1 MVDYAQF
8 AAEANAFGSSDN
20 SLSSGYNDLFGSD
33 LIRNKDFHQD
43 IRDYYSAQG
52 MSFSST
58 NEMLDKWYTDRRW
71 IDSNFGEA
79 GMDMAKYANSSDADQ
94 QRHTR
99 LAAAWQRAPSRGT
112 LFDQVVDYGGAT
124 ILDPVNAIPY
134 AGVVSKLSRI
144 GQVAKAARAA
154 GKTRA
159 AARSAGV
166 SRGVKEG
173 VVEGATVGAAFGGG
187 FDALQQSREMQQGIT
202 DATEYDVGR
211 IGKSAAIEGGLGGFL
226 GGVIGRFA
234 SGKQA
239 DDALNWSKNSK
250 LGPYIE
256 GRLAQINRIENDL
269 NVKIADSSLEDQRFD
284 LVNELGLIQQEKA
297 DIENYA
303 RDVES
308 RQAELDGLAKEM
320 ETAQANGDSTGS
332 LMTDFQSKNAEL
344 TKMLETREV
353 KPLERLS
360 PEEIRARE
368 KQQKVV
374 NAPAPNTGAA
384 PTGNATGT
392 ATPADTVPTE
402 NLDGQAPAA
411 EAPAAPEP
419 KAPTPD
425 EVRAEMGSMEVP
437 DGEGGQEAFNAA
449 TKTSAAWA
457 SNLKKTLAGYRKKA
471 KEAGIELPSDEELG
485 RLIAAGKFDLKAN
498 GNLNKDGI
506 QKLKEFVTSRGGD
519 AVKQFV
525 GSRRKPSKTAAE
537 TPEAPASAPAPT
549 EGETDPI
556 TINLKE
562 KRAAERAESVGT
574 GESNEDLM
582 LRLAEEEIPDNDG
595 KASDVLLGNP
605 LATDKKGKA
614 SNERATLKF
623 IEAISDYAKQAKAK
637 GNTPLTMDDIGK
649 LIKSGRLEIKKNG
662 ALTNRG
668 IQMAKAMASS
678 RGDGKFVLKARATAT
693 QVTDEAARIEAYNK
707 ANRTPEQ
714 IAADR
719 EVSMAA
725 DTIFGDIIEAAV
737 AEGVVDNTNKIRN
750 KILAGLKGSMTDEVY
765 GAVVRRLDDWANI
778 RKTIAD
784 DASEAEVFNLAQER
798 MAEQRLLD
806 LAFHTKQGVDTG
818 APKSSGGNRVGGTA
832 AKAGAALEN
841 DPNAGRVFR
850 TYVNSKGETVTTSKI
865 SSLFKS
871 GMDIGDGYSVTEGVQ
886 DLNPRT
892 FNLQEAQAEAI
903 RDAGLGVQK
912 ATYEVVAQGGERDVA
927 GIGRGNRVKKGMILH
942 GAPIKQKDGTFKLKL
957 YKEKKHAY
965 EVLGL
970 QGKTDGYVLVKDL
983 PMFENMDEV
992 RAAILKATND
1002 FAGDGK
1008 KIGVE
1013 AANMIKKVDEGGAPA
1028 MITANMRKIAARE
1041 GVTIEGNDTPAS
1053 VIEKIRAK
1061 DSLVGGHGD
1070 YTKYQVELRK
1080 IKARTPADPDPVTIN
1095 VETGKPK
1102 AINTVKADGTRGDKI
1117 LVVLKRTDDKK
1128 NANANARIISETQ
1141 LADGKGVDALLG
1153 QSDADLFFIGYVPRE
1168 INGVD
1173 VRKMRTDREAILS
1186 AFEPLDDANK
1196 LDGSAV
1202 DAYVAPP
1209 KPVDLA
1215 VEAPR
1220 MMINMADFTDDQF
1233 DNLFIAVSL
1242 ARNSVSSLG
1251 GEGAGL
1257 VSLPVNKAEM
1267 RKASVTL
1274 GELHGYM
1281 EILESDNWITTIAPK
1296 YNEAGMREITGQL
1309 EIDIGPRTKA
1319 LRTMYEVLSN
1329 IAPAGFKLPNQT
1341 IEASRGQLKKVIKGV
1356 DKVQSAEIT
1365 RLFDEIMGDRTEA
1378 PIFVDGSSKG
1388 TEVGNGYYTSTAMFM
1403 KDGSVSQT
1411 GPVNRVS
1418 LDVAGN
1424 RNPTT
1429 AAENQGI
1436 GSTYLVMHEL
1446 GHWAYRNLMSF
1457 EMRAEFWKEMSKYY
1471 DENGKFDGGGKGVT
1485 GQTLVDERT
1494 PFAQLPDGS
1503 TAGLSNGRLSPQEMF
1518 ANQFALFLQ
1527 KKYDAVYVPQNTSVW
1542 KKVTGAI
1549 RALWIKMTGQTSRD
1563 PNLEPLFD
1571 KMLTDKNELARVRF
1585 SNNTKGPTTKLG
1597 GVLHFR
1603 YVQLFEAM
1611 GRYKEKMPNNNA
1623 DTDDAIGGATYLSEV
1638 AYYLNGMGFTKTDSA
1653 IAAIKKSEDFRV
1665 NTGPLTALPAPVRRK
1680 MRAVALE
1687 INQLLYKEKVNIDGY
1702 GADYI
1707 LSGNAY
1713 KEGFEKQ
1720 MTELVE
1726 QKVNPLV
1733 DKVLTILN
1741 DEYMNIEGG
1750 DIPEYRMSE
1759 EILDLRK
1766 SVNLTPA
1773 KMKKVMA
1780 GKNMKQKVNAKK
1792 GSALSNLRRWMAEYA
1807 KKNTKPEKAGSSTS
1821 EAKANSVNLQQT
1833 STEDLLEMFMDELS
1847 VGETT
1852 KTNSKGTKKVATGA
1866 VSTYGGKIATEI
1878 KKRFNKSDETANIVV
1893 DDEMRKLAAKY
1904 SSMDKDEL
1912 TAAFARATSR
1922 KDDASKKERDAIRLA
1937 FSKQKGGPNYGK
1949 KTLPLGAIVNRAVVA
1964 EVGQEMGTGT
1974 ELGIPANAPVSMRS
1988 FLGLINHR
1996 TGEKQLASRTIAARL
2011 ARLGVSFPATKATEG
2026 WNGFLKEI
2034 RNLGTNVSKS
2044 DDITQTL
2051 QYIGRTLY
2059 ATEVLTPASRRL
2071 LNGYARQTDQDP
2083 SALLGKIFAD
2093 FADDQGTGSD
2103 LAKMRETLSGD
2114 DLPRLDDLE
2123 LSLSEDMM
2131 SSASYVLDG
2140 VVASKAARRRFPVPF
2155 VRSAFDGDGASD
2167 MLSTSHADVYDSK
2180 VPSEFA
2186 AQYART
2192 VIDRMN
2198 VAQLDAV
2205 DAFTGNGAQVM
2216 YRSVRNSASD
2226 LIGSRI
2232 DDAPV
2237 DHLHHRIDQL
2247 VSGLDEPQAS
2257 EAADLIDTL
2266 SDLRGAMNKGGD
2278 IALQREMAK
2287 DIEGQLA
2294 ELGVTDLLDVEPV
2307 FVRDRNPVAIVGAV
2321 SRNSDGVQKV
2331 ISALRRDA
2339 AEGTARTD
2347 VEAGIQGIMDTMSA
2361 TEMYSRL
2368 ASIAGGKQHLNR
2380 ILREHGF
2387 SSISVGGERVILNSS
2402 DVRPVKSNMFTDAEP
2417 TLGAS
2422 ETTPSGLNRAVIT
2435 SAQEGVP
2442 YADIVANAS
2451 RVLEAGGVPPRT
2463 LDQMIAAANGRNIG
2477 EDGKN
2482 IIRKSN
2488 VWNPLATN
2496 SAIMRKSGIRWL
2508 ANHFEPEDGSGG
2520 HFERTNEG
2528 MGKFLMPLTR
2538 MLNELPDSK
2547 NVFGRYWQNGPTQM
2561 AQAAMSTVGFSPNR
2575 RASQPASHM
2584 NIVSALR
2591 NSAKAGTL
2599 NAQER
2604 AVYDQIRSYLGSAVG
2619 RMRQAGMVVG
2629 DVGEDYFPQVWRKDM
2644 ILANRDEFVR
2654 RMAAYLKV
2662 EQASTGGAPHATGRA
2677 EEIAERIVTKLTDED
2692 GVLSQTSAQLKA
2704 VGSDDH
2710 LDYQRMIRLQDFKRF
2725 ADFDNP
2731 DSLAGYLENDIL
2743 VAMTK
2748 YSDNLEHRLDMTE
2761 AFGVG
2766 AHGYHDYT
2774 AILSSPTA
2782 GRATIATLLRS
2793 NKILR
2798 TNYAINAGSEE
2809 GLFKKSFDHNV
2820 FMSPFKEEYPALAK
2834 ADELIAMAKAGAS
2847 SREIEESIMQ
2857 SLDAALTGTE
2867 NAQIMRNNFKKRA
2880 TAIANAL
2887 NDTKGLTVLTSAAN
2901 VKHANGFYNAAVRRP
2916 IEGLHGLY
2924 AMADTSKWL
2933 RGINAVT
2940 LLTYTTLTSIPDLV
2954 LPLVR
2959 TGDLKSYTK
2968 ALTGYMS
2975 QREGGKAYR
2984 EMIRNIGAA
2993 TENVV
2998 HQRMTMAH
3006 GVESTQ
3012 FMSGFFNSTL
3022 LTPWTDTMRDIGAAV
3037 SYEHLK
3043 AQSRIAR
3050 EYPNSRSGRI
3060 AKRILKEEGLED
3072 LYQEGDIDMIMQT
3085 RGSEREDPRSKSIS
3099 ASVIKLTN
3107 KMIFTPNPND
3117 IVLWGQTPL
3126 GAIAMQLKSF
3136 PIMMGRLIGNAFG
3149 EAFAGKGA
3157 INRTGN
3163 FAKAFVGASDNR
3175 LAPLAALLT
3184 AAPAFGAGAV
3194 AVKDIVQGRGGEDN
3208 RQHAVRDRR
3217 LSKHSGMYQGFKDN
3231 EFLDKFFGWGFDGF
3245 VAAIGFGFL
3254 GDLMF
3259 EIASQSDNGAYGQNR
3274 VMEAVAGPTLGLAH
3288 DALTVT
3294 QGINSLIEGDEA
3306 NGIRRAAVRET
3317 TGRFIPFL
3325 PNSARE
3331 SIVDRIAGV
3340 KNAGQGGSGGYGGGY
3355 GSGYGGGY
3363 GGGYG

>member
-1 MVDYAQF
+1 MVDFLKF
-8 AAEANAFGSSDN
+8 AADANAMGTADDTYSTD
-20 SLSSGYNDLFGSD
+20 YNGLFGSE
-33 LIRNKDFHQD
+33 LIKNKDFHQD
-43 IRDYYSAQG
+43 IRDYYSTQG

-58 NEMLDKWYTDRRW
+58 QEMLDKWYTDRRW

-79 GMDMAKYANSSDADQ
+79 GLDMGKYAASSDDDQ

-112 LFDQVVDYGGAT
+112 LFDQVVDYGAAT
-124 ILDPVNAIPY
+124 ILDPINLVPY
-134 AGVVSKLSRI
+134 AGVVSKLSKI
-144 GQVAKAARAA
+144 GKVAKAARSS
-154 GKTRA
+154 GLTQA
-159 AARSAGV
+159 AARKAGV
-166 SRGVKEG
+166 MRGLKEG
-173 VVEGATVGAAFGGG
+173 AVEGAVVGGAMGAG

-202 DATEYDVGR
+202 DATEYDLGR
-211 IGKSAAIEGGLGGFL
+211 MGKSALYEAGAGGFL
-226 GGVIGRFA
+226 GGIIGRFA
-234 SGKQA
+234 SGKKV
-239 DDALNWSKNSK
+239 DDALNWSKSSN
-250 LGPYIE
+250 LGPYLE
-256 GRLAQINRIENDL
+256 GRLGEINRIENDL
-269 NVKIADSSLEDQRFD
+269 NVKIADESLQDQRFD

-303 RDVES
+303 RDVEN
-308 RQAELDGLAKEM
+308 RQAELDGIAKQM
-320 ETAQANGDSTGS
+320 EVAQSNGDNAGS
-332 LMTDFQSKNAEL
+332 LMSDFQTKNDEL
-344 TKMLETREV
+344 ASMLATREV

-360 PEEIRARE
+360 PEEIRTRA
-368 KQQKVV
+368 KQAKVV
-374 NAPAPNTGAA
+374 NAPPPDTSTPA
-384 PTGNATGT
+384 GT
-392 ATPADTVPTE
+392 ATPTDTVPTE
-402 NLDGQAPAA
+402 NLGGQAPAA
-411 EAPAAPEP
+411 AAPAAPAAPAP

-425 EVRAEMGSMEVP
+425 EVRAEMLALEIPAEG
-437 DGEGGQEAFNAA
+437 DGKAAFAAA
-449 TKTSAAWA
+449 TK
-457 SNLKKTLAGYRKKA
+457 SNQKWVTTLKTAMNGYRKKA
-471 KEAGIELPSDEELG
+471 SEAGIELPTDEEIG
-485 RLIAAGKFDLKAN
+485 RLIAAGKFSRNVD
-498 GNLNKDGI
+498 KDGNPTTLSTAGK
-506 QKLKEFVTSRGGD
+506 QELKEFISSRGGD

-525 GSRRKPSKTAAE
+525 GGRRKPKEAKPADAPAAAAADAPE
-537 TPEAPASAPAPT
+537 TPAEAVIPT
-549 EGETDPI
+549 KGET
-556 TINLKE
+556 K
-562 KRAAERAESVGT
+562 AAERAANVGT
-574 GESNEDLM
+574 DESNENLM
-582 LRLAEEEIPDNDG
+582 LRLADEEIPDNDG
-595 KASDVLLGNP
+595 TASNVLLGNP

-623 IEAISDYAKQAKAK
+623 VEAISDYAKQAKAK

-649 LIKSGRLEIKKNG
+649 LIKSGRLELKKNG

-714 IAADR
+714 VAADR

-737 AEGVVDNTNKIRN
+737 AEGVVDNANKIRN
-750 KILAGLKGSMTDEVY
+750 KILAGLKNSMTDEVY

-784 DASEAEVFNLAQER
+784 DASEAEVFNLARER
-798 MAEQRLLD
+798 MAEQRQLD
-806 LAFHTKQGVDTG
+806 LAFYTKQGVYTG

-886 DLNPRT
+886 DLNPST
-892 FNLQEAQAEAI
+892 FNAQQAQAEAI
-903 RDAGLGVQK
+903 RDAGLGIQK
-912 ATYEVVAQGGERDVA
+912 ATYEIVAQGSERGVV
-927 GIGRGNRVKKGMILH
+927 GIGRGNRVTKGMILH

-957 YKEKKHAY
+957 FKEKKHAY
-965 EVLGL
+965 EALGL
-970 QGKTDGYVLVKDL
+970 RGKTDGYILTKDL

-1008 KIGVE
+1008 KIGNE
-1013 AANMIKKVDEGGAPA
+1013 AANMINKADESGAPKT
-1028 MITANMRKIAARE
+1028 ITANLRKIAEQE
-1041 GVTIEGNDTPAS
+1041 GVTIDAKDTPAT
-1053 VIEKIRAK
+1053 VIEKIREK

-1080 IKARTPADPDPVTIN
+1080 IKARTPIDPEPVTLD
-1095 VETGKPK
+1095 VKSGKPK

-1117 LVVLKRTDDKK
+1117 LIAIKRVATTEGIT
-1128 NANANARIISETQ
+1128 NARMVNQGQEAVGDPLSAI
-1141 LADGKGVDALLG
+1141 LGKQDAN
-1153 QSDADLFFIGYVPRE
+1153 DYFIGYVPRE

-1173 VRKMRTDREAILS
+1173 VRKMRTDREKLLS

-1196 LDGSAV
+1196 LDGSVV

-1220 MMINMADFTDDQF
+1220 MMINMADFTSEQF
-1233 DNLFIAVSL
+1233 DDIFIAVSL
-1242 ARNSVSSLG
+1242 ARNSARSLD

-1281 EILESDNWITTIAPK
+1281 EILESDPWITTIAPK
-1296 YNEAGMREITGQL
+1296 FNEAGMAEISGL
-1309 EIDIGPRTKA
+1309 PAIGIGPRTKA
-1319 LRTMYEVLSN
+1319 LQTMYEVLSN
-1329 IAPAGFKLPNQT
+1329 IAPAGFKLPNQS

-1356 DKVQSAEIT
+1356 DKAQSAEIT
-1365 RLFDEIMGDRTEA
+1365 RLFDEVMGDRTEA

-1457 EMRAEFWKEMSKYY
+1457 DMRAEFWAEMSKYY
-1471 DENGKFDGGGKGVT
+1471 TKGKFDGGGKGVT
-1485 GQTLVDERT
+1485 GRTLVEERS
-1494 PFAQLPDGS
+1494 PLAELPDGS
-1503 TAGLSNGRLSPQEMF
+1503 TAGLANGKQSPQEMF

-1527 KKYDAVYVPQNTSVW
+1527 KKYDAVYVPKDTSVW

-1563 PNLEPLFD
+1563 PNLEQLFD
-1571 KMLTDKNELARVRF
+1571 KMLTNKNELARVRF

-1611 GRYKEKMPNNNA
+1611 GRYKEKMPNNNP

-1653 IAAIKKSEDFRV
+1653 IAAIKKSEDYRV
-1665 NTGPLTALPAPVRRK
+1665 NTGPLTALPASVRRK

-1720 MTELVE
+1720 MAELVDND
-1726 QKVNPLV
+1726 VNPLV

-1741 DEYMNIEGG
+1741 DEYMNVEGG

-1773 KMKKVMA
+1773 KMKQVMA
-1780 GKNMKQKVNAKK
+1780 GKNMRKVVNAKK
-1792 GSALSNLRRWMAEYA
+1792 GSARSSIRKWMSEFG
-1807 KKNTKPEKAGSSTS
+1807 KKNTKPKKAGTA
-1821 EAKANSVNLQQT
+1821 EDQVKENSINLQQT
-1833 STEDLLEMFMDELS
+1833 STEDLLDMFMAEVSL
-1847 VGETT
+1847 GETA
-1852 KTNSKGTKKVATGA
+1852 KTNSKGTKKEATGA
-1866 VSTYGGKIATEI
+1866 VSTHGGKIANEI
-1878 KKRFNKSDETANIVV
+1878 RKRFNKSDETANIVV

-1904 SSMDKDEL
+1904 SGMNKDEL

-1937 FSKQKGGPNYGK
+1937 FSKQAKGPNHK
-1949 KTLPLGAIVNRAVVA
+1949 HKIIPKGAIVNRAVVV
-1964 EVGQEMGTGT
+1964 EVAQEMGTGA
-1974 ELGIPANAPVSMRS
+1974 ELGIPANAPVSVRS
-1988 FLGLINHR
+1988 WLGLINHR
-1996 TGEKQLASRTIAARL
+1996 TGEKQVASRTIAARL
-2011 ARLGVSFPATKATEG
+2011 ARLGVQFPTTKNTEG
-2026 WNGFLKEI
+2026 WGEFLKEI

-2051 QYIGRTLY
+2051 QYIGKTLY
-2059 ATEVLTPASRRL
+2059 STETVTPASRRL
-2071 LNGYARQTDQDP
+2071 IDNYARQSGQDP
-2083 SALLGKIFAD
+2083 SELLGRIFAD
-2093 FADDQGTGSD
+2093 WADDDGIEVD
-2103 LAKMRETLSGD
+2103 FRKMMDTIEGD
-2114 DLPRLDDLE
+2114 DVPKFDDFT

-2131 SSASYVLDG
+2131 EAASYVLDG

-2155 VRSAFDGDGASD
+2155 VQSVLDGGSD
-2167 MLSTSHADVYDSK
+2167 ALSTSHADAYVNK

-2186 AQYART
+2186 PQYVQG
-2192 VIDRMN
+2192 VIARMN
-2198 VAQLDAV
+2198 IAQLDAV
-2205 DAFTGNGAQVM
+2205 DAFTGNGAQVV
-2216 YRSVRNSASD
+2216 YRSVRRATSE
-2226 LIGSRI
+2226 LIGSRV
-2232 DDAPV
+2232 DDLPV
-2237 DHLHHRIDQL
+2237 DHLHHRVGQL
-2247 VSGLDEPQAS
+2247 IGGLDEPQAS
-2257 EAADLIDTL
+2257 EAAELIDIL
-2266 SDLRGAMNKGGD
+2266 SDLRGAINKGGD
-2278 IALQREMAK
+2278 IALQREIAK
-2287 DIEGQLA
+2287 DIESQLA

-2321 SRNSDGVQKV
+2321 SRNSEGVER
-2331 ISALRRDA
+2331 IIAALRRNA
-2339 AEGTARTD
+2339 AEGNARTD
-2347 VEAGIQGIMDTMSA
+2347 VEAGIQSITDTVSA
-2361 TEMYSRL
+2361 TEMYLRL
-2368 ASIAGGKQHLNR
+2368 AEVAGGKQHLAR
-2380 ILREHGF
+2380 IMREQGF
-2387 SSISVGGERVILNSS
+2387 SSITVGGERVILNSS
-2402 DVRPVKSNMFTDAEP
+2402 DVRPIKSNMFTEAE
-2417 TLGAS
+2417 TIVGLN
-2422 ETTPSGLNRAVIT
+2422 ETPSGLNQAVIAA
-2435 SAQEGVP
+2435 AQSGVP

-2477 EDGKN
+2477 EEGKD

-2488 VWNPLATN
+2488 IWNPLKTN
-2496 SAIMRKSGIRWL
+2496 SAIMKKSGMNWL
-2508 ANHFEPEDGSGG
+2508 ANHFEPENGSGG

-2547 NVFGRYWQNGPTQM
+2547 NALGRYWQNGPKQM
-2561 AQAAMSTVGFSPNR
+2561 ADAAMSTVGFAPNR
-2575 RASQPASHM
+2575 RGSQPASHM
-2584 NIVSALR
+2584 NIVNALR
-2591 NSAKAGTL
+2591 NSAKVGALATE
-2599 NAQER
+2599 ER
-2604 AVYDQIRSYLGSAVG
+2604 AVYDQIRKYLGSAVG
-2619 RMRQAGMVVG
+2619 RMRQAGMAVG
-2629 DVGEDYFPQVWRKDM
+2629 DVGEDYFPQVWRKDL

-2654 RMAAYLKV
+2654 RMSEYLKV
-2662 EQASTGGAPHATGRA
+2662 EQASTGGAAHATGRA
-2677 EEIAERIVTKLTDED
+2677 EEIAERIVQKLTDED

-2731 DSLAGYLENDIL
+2731 DSLSGFLENDIL

-2774 AILSSPTA
+2774 AILSAPKA

-2793 NKILR
+2793 NRILR
-2798 TNYAINAGSEE
+2798 TNYAINAGGEE
-2809 GLFKKSFDHNV
+2809 GLYKKSFDHNV

-2834 ADELIAMAKAGAS
+2834 ADELIAMAQSGAS
-2847 SREIEESIMQ
+2847 VREIEESIMQ

-2867 NAQIMRNNFKKRA
+2867 NAQMMRQNFSKRA

-2887 NDTKGLTVLTSAAN
+2887 NDTKGLTVHTSASN
-2901 VKHANGFYNAAVRRP
+2901 VTHAKGFYNAAVRRP
-2916 IEGLHGLY
+2916 IEGMHGLY
-2924 AMADTSKWL
+2924 AMPETSKWL

-2954 LPLVR
+2954 LPLIR

-2968 ALTGYMS
+2968 ALTSYMS
-2975 QREGGKAYR
+2975 QREGGKQYR

-3006 GVESTQ
+3006 GVDSTQ
-3012 FMSGFFNSTL
+3012 FMSGFFNTTL
-3022 LTPWTDTMRDIGAAV
+3022 LTPWTDAMRDIGAAV

-3050 EYPNSRSGRI
+3050 EYPNSRAGRI
-3060 AKRILKEEGLED
+3060 AKRILKEEGLES
-3072 LYQEGDIDMIMQT
+3072 LYQNSDIDMIMQT
-3085 RGSEREDPRSKSIS
+3085 RGSGAEDPMSKDIS
-3099 ASVIKLTN
+3099 SAVIKLTN
-3107 KMIFTPNPND
+3107 QMIFTPNPND
-3117 IVLWGQTPL
+3117 IILWGQTPL
-3126 GAIAMQLKSF
+3126 GAIVMQLKSF
-3136 PIMMGRLIGNAFG
+3136 PIMMGRLIGKTFG
-3149 EAFAGKGA
+3149 EAFAGEGVP
-3157 INRTGN
+3157 NRTAN
-3163 FAKAFVGASDNR
+3163 FAKALVGASDNR
-3175 LAPLAALLT
+3175 IAPLAALLT
-3184 AAPAFGAGAV
+3184 AAPAAGAGAV
-3194 AVKDIVQGRGGEDN
+3194 ALKDIIQGRGGEDN
-3208 RQHAVRDRR
+3208 RQHKVRDRR
-3217 LSKHSGMYQGFKDN
+3217 LSEHANMYQGFKDN
-3231 EFLDKFFGWGFDGF
+3231 EIIDLTLGWGFDGF
-3245 VAAIGFGFL
+3245 MAAVGFGFL

-3259 EIASQSDNGAYGQNR
+3259 EIAAQSDNGAYGQNR
-3274 VMEAVAGPTLGLAH
+3274 VLEAIAGPTLGLAN

-3294 QGINSLIEGDEA
+3294 QGVRSAIDGEET
-3306 NGIRRAAVRET
+3306 NGMRRAAVREV
-3317 TGRFIPFL
+3317 TGRMLFPL
-3325 PNSARE
+3325 PNSMRE
-3331 SIVDRIAGV
+3331 SIVDTFAG
-3340 KNAGQGGSGGYGGGY
+3340 KKGAGQGGGGGGGSYGGNFGGDFGGSY
-3355 GSGYGGGY
+3355 G
-3363 GGGYG
+3363 

>member
-1 MVDYAQF
+1 MVDYAKF

-20 SLSSGYNDLFGSD
+20 SLSSGYNDLFGGD
-33 LIRNKDFHQD
+33 LIKNKDFHQD
-43 IRDYYSAQG
+43 IRNYYSSQG

-79 GMDMAKYANSSDADQ
+79 GLDMGKYANSSDADQ

-112 LFDQVVDYGGAT
+112 LFDQVVDYGAAT
-124 ILDPVNAIPY
+124 ILDPVNVIPY

-159 AARSAGV
+159 GARSAGV

-173 VVEGATVGAAFGGG
+173 VVEGAAVGAVFGGG

-234 SGKQA
+234 SGKRA

-284 LVNELGLIQQEKA
+284 LVNELGLAQQEKA

-303 RDVES
+303 RDVEN
-308 RQAELDGLAKEM
+308 RQSELDGLAKEM

-368 KQQKVV
+368 KQAKVV
-374 NAPAPNTGAA
+374 TAPPPDTGATPA
-384 PTGNATGT
+384 GNATGT

-402 NLDGQAPAA
+402 NLNGQAPAPA
-411 EAPAAPEP
+411 APAAPAP

-425 EVRAEMGSMEVP
+425 EVRAEMLALEIPTEG
-437 DGEGGQEAFNAA
+437 DGKAAFAAA
-449 TKTSAAWA
+449 TK
-457 SNLKKTLAGYRKKA
+457 SNAKWVTTLKTAMNGYRKKA
-471 KEAGIELPSDEELG
+471 SEAGIELPTDEEIG
-485 RLIAAGKFDLKAN
+485 RLIAAGKFSRNVD
-498 GNLNKDGI
+498 KDGNPTTLSTAGK
-506 QKLKEFVTSRGGD
+506 QELKEFISSRGGD

-525 GSRRKPSKTAAE
+525 GGRRTPKAAKPADAPAAAAADAPE
-537 TPEAPASAPAPT
+537 TPAEAVIPT
-549 EGETDPI
+549 KGET
-556 TINLKE
+556 K
-562 KRAAERAESVGT
+562 AAERAANVGT
-574 GESNEDLM
+574 DESNENLM
-582 LRLAEEEIPDNDG
+582 LRLADEEIPDNDG
-595 KASDVLLGNP
+595 TASNVLLGNP

-649 LIKSGRLEIKKNG
+649 LIKSGRLELKKNG

-693 QVTDEAARIEAYNK
+693 QVTDEASRIEAYNK

-714 IAADR
+714 VAADK

-737 AEGVVDNTNKIRN
+737 AEGVVDNANKIRN
-750 KILAGLKGSMTDEVY
+750 KILAGLKNSMTDEVY

-784 DASEAEVFNLAQER
+784 DATEAEVLNLARER
-798 MAEQRLLD
+798 MAEQRQLD
-806 LAFHTKQGVDTG
+806 LAFYTKQGVYTG
-818 APKSSGGNRVGGTA
+818 APKTSGGNRVGGTA

-892 FNLQEAQAEAI
+892 FNAQQAQAEAI
-903 RDAGLGVQK
+903 RDAGLGIQK
-912 ATYEVVAQGGERDVA
+912 ATYEIVAQGSERGVV
-927 GIGRGNRVKKGMILH
+927 GIGRGNRVTKGMILH

-957 YKEKKHAY
+957 FKEKKHAY
-965 EVLGL
+965 EALGL
-970 QGKTDGYVLVKDL
+970 RGKTDGYILTKDL

-1028 MITANMRKIAARE
+1028 MITANMRKIAAAE
-1041 GVTIEGNDTPAS
+1041 GVTIDAKDTPAT
-1053 VIEKIRAK
+1053 VIEKIREK

-1117 LVVLKRTDDKK
+1117 LVVLKRTDDKN

-1233 DNLFIAVSL
+1233 DNIFMAVSL
-1242 ARNSVSSLG
+1242 ARNSASSLA

-1281 EILESDNWITTIAPK
+1281 EILESDPWITNITPK
-1296 YNEAGMREITGQL
+1296 YNEAGMAEITNMP
-1309 EIDIGPRTKA
+1309 EISIGSRTKA

-1329 IAPAGFKLPNQT
+1329 IAPAGFKLPNQS

-1356 DKVQSAEIT
+1356 DKAQSAEIT
-1365 RLFDEIMGDRTEA
+1365 RLFDEVMGDRTEA
-1378 PIFVDGSSKG
+1378 PIFVDGSGKG

-1429 AAENQGI
+1429 AADNQGI

-1457 EMRAEFWKEMSKYY
+1457 DMRAEFWAEMSKYY
-1471 DENGKFDGGGKGVT
+1471 DANGKFDGGGKGAT

-1494 PFAQLPDGS
+1494 PFAELPDGS
-1503 TAGLSNGRLSPQEMF
+1503 TAGLSNGRQSPQEMF

-1571 KMLTDKNELARVRF
+1571 KMLTDKNELARTRF
-1585 SNNTKGPTTKLG
+1585 SNPKEASTKLG
-1597 GVLHFR
+1597 GVLRAR

-1611 GRYKEKMPNNNA
+1611 GRYKEKMPNNNS
-1623 DTDDAIGGATYLSEV
+1623 DTDDTIGGATYLSEV
-1638 AYYLNGMGFTKTDSA
+1638 AHYLNGMGFTKTDRA
-1653 IAAIKKSEDFRV
+1653 IAAIKTNEDFRA

-1726 QKVNPLV
+1726 KDVNPLV

-1741 DEYMNIEGG
+1741 DEYMNVEGG
-1750 DIPEYRMSE
+1750 DIPEYRMSD

-1766 SVNLTPA
+1766 SVHLTPA
-1773 KMKKVMA
+1773 KMAKVMA
-1780 GKNMKQKVNAKK
+1780 GKNMKKVVNARK
-1792 GSALSNLRRWMAEYA
+1792 GSARSSIRKWMSGFG
-1807 KKNTKPEKAGSSTS
+1807 KGNTKPTKAGSSTS

-1852 KTNSKGTKKVATGA
+1852 KTNSKGTKKEATGA

-1878 KKRFNKSDETANIVV
+1878 KKRFNKSDETSNIVV

-1988 FLGLINHR
+1988 FLGAINHR

-2103 LAKMRETLSGD
+2103 LAKMRETLGGD
-2114 DLPRLDDLE
+2114 DIPRLDDLE

-2216 YRSVRNSASD
+2216 YRSVRNSASN

-2257 EAADLIDTL
+2257 EAAELIDTL

-2321 SRNSDGVQKV
+2321 SRNSDGVQKI

-2339 AEGTARTD
+2339 AEGTARTN
-2347 VEAGIQGIMDTMSA
+2347 VEARVKGIMDTMSA

-2368 ASIAGGKQHLNR
+2368 ALIAGGKQHLNR

-2402 DVRPVKSNMFTDAEP
+2402 DVRSIKSNMFTEAEP
-2417 TLGAS
+2417 VLGAS

-2435 SAQEGVP
+2435 SAQEGAP

-2477 EDGKN
+2477 EDGKD

-2561 AQAAMSTVGFSPNR
+2561 AQAAMSTVGFTPNR

-2599 NAQER
+2599 DPQEK
-2604 AVYDQIRSYLGSAVG
+2604 AVYNQIRSYLGSAVG
-2619 RMRQAGMVVG
+2619 RMREAGMVVG

-2725 ADFDNP
+2725 ADFENP
-2731 DSLAGYLENDIL
+2731 DSLAGYLENDVL

-2901 VKHANGFYNAAVRRP
+2901 IKHANGFYNAAVRRP

-2924 AMADTSKWL
+2924 AMADASKWL

-2959 TGDLKSYTK
+2959 TGDVKAYTK
-2968 ALTGYMS
+2968 ALTSYMS
-2975 QREGGKAYR
+2975 QREGGKQYR

-3050 EYPNSRSGRI
+3050 EYPNSRAGRI

-3085 RGSEREDPRSKSIS
+3085 RGSEREDPRSKAIS
-3099 ASVIKLTN
+3099 SSVIKLTN

-3126 GAIAMQLKSF
+3126 GAIVMQLKSF
-3136 PIMMGRLIGNAFG
+3136 PIMMGRLIGGTFG
-3149 EAFAGKGA
+3149 EAFAGEGA

-3175 LAPLAALLT
+3175 IAPLAALLT

-3217 LSKHSGMYQGFKDN
+3217 LSNHSGMYQGFKDD
-3231 EFLDKFFGWGFDGF
+3231 EFIDKFFGWGFDGF

-3254 GDLMF
+3254 GDLMY

-3274 VMEAVAGPTLGLAH
+3274 VLEAFAGPTLGLAN

-3294 QGINSLIEGDEA
+3294 QGVNSLIEGDEA

-3331 SIVDRIAGV
+3331 SVVDRIAGV

-3355 GSGYGGGY
+3355 GSGY
-3363 GGGYG
+3363 

>member
-1 MVDYAQF
+1 MVDFLKF
-8 AAEANAFGSSDN
+8 AADANAMGTADDTYSTD
-20 SLSSGYNDLFGSD
+20 YNGLFGSE
-33 LIRNKDFHQD
+33 LIKNKDFHQD
-43 IRDYYSAQG
+43 IRDYYSTQG

-58 NEMLDKWYTDRRW
+58 QEMLDKWYTDRRW

-79 GMDMAKYANSSDADQ
+79 GYDMGKYAASSDDDQ

-112 LFDQVVDYGGAT
+112 LFDQVFDYGAAT
-124 ILDPVNAIPY
+124 ILDPINLVPY
-134 AGVVSKLSRI
+134 AGVVSKLSKI
-144 GQVAKAARAA
+144 GKVAKAARSS
-154 GKTRA
+154 GMTQA
-159 AARSAGV
+159 AARKAGV
-166 SRGVKEG
+166 YRGAKEG
-173 VVEGATVGAAFGGG
+173 AVEGAVVGGAMGAG

-202 DATEYDVGR
+202 DATEYDLGR
-211 IGKSAAIEGGLGGFL
+211 MGKSALYEAGAGSFL
-226 GGVIGRFA
+226 GGIIGRFA
-234 SGKQA
+234 SGKKV
-239 DDALNWSKNSK
+239 DDALNWSKSSN
-250 LGPYIE
+250 LGPYLE
-256 GRLAQINRIENDL
+256 GRLGEINRIENDL
-269 NVKIADSSLEDQRFD
+269 NVKIADESLQDQRFD

-303 RDVES
+303 RDVEN
-308 RQAELDGLAKEM
+308 RQAELDGIAKQM
-320 ETAQANGDSTGS
+320 ETAQSNGDNAGS
-332 LMTDFQSKNAEL
+332 LMTDFQTKNDEL
-344 TKMLETREV
+344 ASMLETREV

-360 PEEIRARE
+360 PEEIRTRAA
-368 KQQKVV
+368 QQKVV
-374 NAPAPNTGAA
+374 TAPPPNTSTA
-384 PTGNATGT
+384 PVGT
-392 ATPADTVPTE
+392 ATPTDTVPTE
-402 NLDGQAPAA
+402 NLGGQAPVAA
-411 EAPAAPEP
+411 APAAPAP

-425 EVRAEMGSMEVP
+425 EVRAEMLALEIPTEG
-437 DGEGGQEAFNAA
+437 DGKAAFAAA
-449 TKTSAAWA
+449 TK
-457 SNLKKTLAGYRKKA
+457 SNAKWVTTLKTAMNGYRKKA
-471 KEAGIELPSDEELG
+471 SEAGIELPTDEEIG
-485 RLIAAGKFDLKAN
+485 RLIAAGKFSRNVDED
-498 GNLNKDGI
+498 GNPTTLSTAGK
-506 QKLKEFVTSRGGD
+506 QELKEFLSSRGGD

-525 GSRRKPSKTAAE
+525 GSRRTPKAAKPADAPAAAAADATE
-537 TPEAPASAPAPT
+537 TPAEAVIPT
-549 EGETDPI
+549 KGET
-556 TINLKE
+556 K
-562 KRAAERAESVGT
+562 AAERAANVGT
-574 GESNEDLM
+574 DESNEDLM
-582 LRLAEEEIPDNDG
+582 LRLAAEEIPDNDG
-595 KASDVLLGNP
+595 TASNVLLGNP
-605 LATDKKGKA
+605 LATNKKGKA

-649 LIKSGRLEIKKNG
+649 LIKSGRLELKNNG

-693 QVTDEAARIEAYNK
+693 QVTDEASRIEAYNK

-714 IAADR
+714 VAADK

-737 AEGVVDNTNKIRN
+737 AEGVVDNANKIRN
-750 KILAGLKGSMTDEVY
+750 KILAGLKNSMTDEVY

-784 DASEAEVFNLAQER
+784 DASEAEVFNLARER
-798 MAEQRLLD
+798 MAEQRQLD
-806 LAFHTKQGVDTG
+806 LAFYTKQGVYTG

-886 DLNPRT
+886 DLNPST
-892 FNLQEAQAEAI
+892 FNAQQAQAEAI
-903 RDAGLGVQK
+903 RDAGLGIQK
-912 ATYEVVAQGGERDVA
+912 ATYEIVAQGSERGVV
-927 GIGRGNRVKKGMILH
+927 GIGRGNRVTKGMVLH

-957 YKEKKHAY
+957 FKEKKHAY
-965 EVLGL
+965 EALGL
-970 QGKTDGYVLVKDL
+970 RGKTDGYILTKDL

-1008 KIGVE
+1008 KIGNE
-1013 AANMIKKVDEGGAPA
+1013 AANMIKKADESGAPKT
-1028 MITANMRKIAARE
+1028 ITANLRKIAAQE
-1041 GVTIEGNDTPAS
+1041 GVTIDAKDTPAT
-1053 VIEKIRAK
+1053 VIEKIREN

-1080 IKARTPADPDPVTIN
+1080 IKARTPIDPEPVTLD
-1095 VETGKPK
+1095 VKSGKPK

-1117 LVVLKRTDDKK
+1117 LIAIKRVATTEGIT
-1128 NANANARIISETQ
+1128 NARMVNQGQEAVGDPLSAI
-1141 LADGKGVDALLG
+1141 LGKQDAN
-1153 QSDADLFFIGYVPRE
+1153 DYFIGYVPRE

-1173 VRKMRTDREAILS
+1173 VRKMRTDREMLLS

-1196 LDGSAV
+1196 LDGSVV

-1220 MMINMADFTDDQF
+1220 MMVNMADFTSEQF
-1233 DNLFIAVSL
+1233 DDIFIAVSL
-1242 ARNSVSSLG
+1242 ARNSTNSLG
-1251 GEGAGL
+1251 GGGPEL

-1281 EILESDNWITTIAPK
+1281 EILESDPWITTIAPK
-1296 YNEAGMREITGQL
+1296 FNKDGIAEISGLL
-1309 EIDIGPRTKA
+1309 EIGIGPRTKA
-1319 LRTMYEVLSN
+1319 LQTMYEVLSN

-1356 DKVQSAEIT
+1356 DKAQSAEIT
-1365 RLFDEIMGDRTEA
+1365 RLFDEVMGDRTEA

-1388 TEVGNGYYTSTAMFM
+1388 TDVGNGYYTSTAMFM

-1457 EMRAEFWKEMSKYY
+1457 DMRAEFWAEMSKYY
-1471 DENGKFDGGGKGVT
+1471 TKGKFDGGGKGVT
-1485 GQTLVDERT
+1485 GRTLVEERS
-1494 PFAQLPDGS
+1494 PLAELPDGS
-1503 TAGLSNGRLSPQEMF
+1503 TAGLANGKQSPQEMF

-1527 KKYDAVYVPQNTSVW
+1527 KKYDAVYVPKDTSVW

-1549 RALWIKMTGQTSRD
+1549 RALWHKMTGQTSRD
-1563 PNLEPLFD
+1563 PNLEQLFD

-1611 GRYKEKMPNNNA
+1611 GRYKEKMPNNNP
-1623 DTDDAIGGATYLSEV
+1623 DTDDAIGGAGYLSEV

-1653 IAAIKKSEDFRV
+1653 IAAIKKKEDYRV

-1680 MRAVALE
+1680 MRALALE
-1687 INQLLYKEKVNIDGY
+1687 INQLLYKETMELAGY
-1702 GADYI
+1702 SEGIEEAAEFI

-1713 KEGFEKQ
+1713 RAGFEKQ

-1780 GKNMKQKVNAKK
+1780 GKNMKSVVNAKK
-1792 GSALSNLRRWMAEYA
+1792 GSARSAVRKWMAEFGR
-1807 KKNTKPEKAGSSTS
+1807 KNTPPTKAGTA
-1821 EAKANSVNLQQT
+1821 EDQAKAKGINLQQT
-1833 STEDLLEMFMDELS
+1833 STEDLLEMFTGELAL
-1847 VGETT
+1847 GETT
-1852 KTNSKGTKKVATGA
+1852 KTNSKGTKKEATGR
-1866 VSTYGGKIATEI
+1866 VSDHGGAIANEI
-1878 KKRFNKSDETANIVV
+1878 RKRFNKSDETANIVV

-1904 SSMDKDEL
+1904 SGMDKDEL

-1937 FSKQKGGPNYGK
+1937 FSKQAKGPNHK
-1949 KTLPLGAIVNRAVVA
+1949 HKIIPKGAIVNRAVVA
-1964 EVGQEMGTGT
+1964 EVAQEMGTGA
-1974 ELGIPANAPVSMRS
+1974 ELGIPANAPVSVRS
-1988 FLGLINHR
+1988 WLGLINHR
-1996 TGEKQLASRTIAARL
+1996 TGEKQVASRTIAARL
-2011 ARLGVSFPATKATEG
+2011 ARLGVQFPTTKNTEG
-2026 WNGFLKEI
+2026 WGEFLKEI

-2051 QYIGRTLY
+2051 QYIGKTLY
-2059 ATEVLTPASRRL
+2059 STETVTPASRRL
-2071 LNGYARQTDQDP
+2071 IDNYARQSGQDP
-2083 SALLGKIFAD
+2083 SELLGRIFAD
-2093 FADDQGTGSD
+2093 WADDDGIEVD
-2103 LAKMRETLSGD
+2103 FRKMMDTIEGD
-2114 DLPRLDDLE
+2114 DVPKFDDFT

-2131 SSASYVLDG
+2131 EAASYVLDG
-2140 VVASKAARRRFPVPF
+2140 VVTSKAARRRFPVPF
-2155 VRSAFDGDGASD
+2155 VQSVLDGGSD
-2167 MLSTSHADVYDSK
+2167 ALSTSHADAYANK

-2186 AQYART
+2186 PQYVQG
-2192 VIDRMN
+2192 VIARMN
-2198 VAQLDAV
+2198 TAQLDAV
-2205 DAFTGNGAQVM
+2205 DAFTGSGAQVV
-2216 YRSVRNSASD
+2216 YRSVRRATSE
-2226 LIGSRI
+2226 LIGSRV
-2232 DDAPV
+2232 DDLPV

-2247 VSGLDEPQAS
+2247 IGGLDEPQAS
-2257 EAADLIDTL
+2257 EAAELIDIL
-2266 SDLRGAMNKGGD
+2266 SDLRGAINKGGD
-2278 IALQREMAK
+2278 IALQREIAK
-2287 DIEGQLA
+2287 DIESQLA

-2321 SRNSDGVQKV
+2321 SRNSEGVER
-2331 ISALRRDA
+2331 IIAALRRNA
-2339 AEGTARTD
+2339 AEGSARTD
-2347 VEAGIQGIMDTMSA
+2347 VEAGIQAITDTVSA
-2361 TEMYSRL
+2361 TEMYLRL
-2368 ASIAGGKQHLNR
+2368 AEVAGGKQHLAR
-2380 ILREHGF
+2380 IMREQGF
-2387 SSISVGGERVILNSS
+2387 SSITVGGERVILNSS
-2402 DVRPVKSNMFTDAEP
+2402 DVRPIKSNMFTDAEGVVG
-2417 TLGAS
+2417 LN
-2422 ETTPSGLNRAVIT
+2422 ETPSGLNQAVIAA
-2435 SAQEGVP
+2435 AQSGVP

-2477 EDGKN
+2477 EEGKD

-2488 VWNPLATN
+2488 VWNPLKTN
-2496 SAIMRKSGIRWL
+2496 SAIMKKSGMNWP

-2538 MLNELPDSK
+2538 MLNALPDSK
-2547 NVFGRYWQNGPTQM
+2547 NALGRYWQNGPKQM
-2561 AQAAMSTVGFSPNR
+2561 ADAAMSTVGFAPNR
-2575 RASQPASHM
+2575 RGSQPASHM
-2584 NIVSALR
+2584 NIVNALR
-2591 NSAKAGTL
+2591 NSAKVGTL
-2599 NAQER
+2599 ATEER
-2604 AVYDQIRSYLGSAVG
+2604 AVYDQIRKYLGSAVG
-2619 RMRQAGMVVG
+2619 RMRQAGMAVG
-2629 DVGEDYFPQVWRKDM
+2629 DVGEDYFPQVWRKDL

-2654 RMAAYLKV
+2654 RMSEYLKV
-2662 EQASTGGAPHATGRA
+2662 EQASTGGAAHATGRA
-2677 EEIAERIVTKLTDED
+2677 EEIAERIVQKLTDED
-2692 GVLSQTSAQLKA
+2692 GVLSQTSAQLKS

-2731 DSLAGYLENDIL
+2731 DSLAGFLENDIL

-2748 YSDNLEHRLDMTE
+2748 YSDNLEHRIDMTE

-2774 AILSSPTA
+2774 SILSAPKA

-2793 NKILR
+2793 NRILR
-2798 TNYAINAGSEE
+2798 RNYAINAGGEE
-2809 GLFKKSFDHNV
+2809 GLYKKKFDHNV

-2834 ADELIAMAKAGAS
+2834 TDELIAMAQSGAS
-2847 SREIEESIMQ
+2847 AREIEASIMQ
-2857 SLDAALTGTE
+2857 SLDAALKGTE
-2867 NAQIMRNNFKKRA
+2867 NAQMMRQNFSKRA
-2880 TAIANAL
+2880 AAIANAL
-2887 NDTKGLTVLTSAAN
+2887 TDTKGLTVHTSAAN

-2954 LPLVR
+2954 LPLIR
-2959 TGDLKSYTK
+2959 TGDLKSYAK
-2968 ALTGYMS
+2968 ALTSYMS
-2975 QREGGKAYR
+2975 QREGGKQYR

-3006 GVESTQ
+3006 GVDSTQ
-3012 FMSGFFNSTL
+3012 FMSGFFNTTL
-3022 LTPWTDTMRDIGAAV
+3022 LTPWTDAMRDIGAAV

-3050 EYPNSRSGRI
+3050 EYPNSRAGRI
-3060 AKRILKEEGLED
+3060 AKRILKEEGLES
-3072 LYQEGDIDMIMQT
+3072 LYQNSDIDMIMQT
-3085 RGSEREDPRSKSIS
+3085 RGSGAEDPMSKNIS
-3099 ASVIKLTN
+3099 SAVIKLTN
-3107 KMIFTPNPND
+3107 QMIFTPNPND
-3117 IVLWGQTPL
+3117 IILWGQTPL

-3136 PIMMGRLIGNAFG
+3136 PIMMGRLIGKTFG
-3149 EAFAGKGA
+3149 EAFAGEGVP
-3157 INRTGN
+3157 NRTAN
-3163 FAKAFVGASDNR
+3163 FAKALVGASDNR
-3175 LAPLAALLT
+3175 IAPLAALLT
-3184 AAPAFGAGAV
+3184 AAPAAGAGAV
-3194 AVKDIVQGRGGEDN
+3194 ALKDIIQGRGGEDN
-3208 RQHAVRDRR
+3208 RQHKVRDRR
-3217 LSKHSGMYQGFKDN
+3217 LSEHANMYQGFKDN
-3231 EFLDKFFGWGFDGF
+3231 EVIDLTLGWGFDGF
-3245 VAAIGFGFL
+3245 MAAVGFGFL

-3259 EIASQSDNGAYGQNR
+3259 EIAAQSDNGAYGQNR
-3274 VMEAVAGPTLGLAH
+3274 VLEAIAGPTLGLAN

-3294 QGINSLIEGDEA
+3294 QGVRSAIDGEET
-3306 NGIRRAAVRET
+3306 NGMRRAAVREV
-3317 TGRFIPFL
+3317 TGRMLFPL
-3325 PNSARE
+3325 PNSMRE
-3331 SIVDRIAGV
+3331 SIVDTFAG
-3340 KNAGQGGSGGYGGGY
+3340 KKGAGKGGGSGSYGGSFGGDFGGSY
-3355 GSGYGGGY
+3355 G
-3363 GGGYG
+3363 